1 MNGKIYMIKSPQTNM
16 CYIGSTKQTLEKR
29 LKQHC
34 NAYNVHNADKPYC
47 TAYEV
52 IKYEN
57 PYIMLIEEVVD
68 VTKKELNRKEGEYI
82 KNTANCV
89 NVRIPG
95 RTSHEHYIDNYDTIM
110 EYKKAYRE
118 THKDKIKE
126 YDDSCKEKKKIYA
139 KEYRQINKDTI
150 KVSAYNYRQT
160 HKKQK

>member
-47 TAYEV
+47 TAYEI
-52 IKYEN
+52 IKFEN
-57 PYIMLIEEVVD
+57 PYITLLEEMQN
-68 VTKKELNRKEGEYI
+68 VTKQELCRKEGEYI
-82 KNTANCV
+82 SNTLNCV
-89 NVRIPG
+89 NKIIAG
-95 RTSHEHYIDNYDTIM
+95 RTKPEYYELNKDKIKL
-110 EYKKAYRE
+110 YKKAYRE

-126 YDDSCKEKKKIYA
+126 Y
-139 KEYRQINKDTI
+139 
-150 KVSAYNYRQT
+150 RQT